1 MPARVSFKISLLMF
15 LGSLIFAVGAAF
27 LLSYLLSGPR
37 LGLHYDFLLKYKTAA
52 VSNEIFIIETDEYIE
67 GSDFFTVLMTLTEM
81 EASNLVLSGRL
92 SPSATPIT
100 LTEADV
106 RRRFTDEYNIVGANI
121 RNLFEGIRMGY
132 VTPLEAPV
140 FVEQVIESAVHG
152 RDRLITTLIDKDE
165 DLLRSVSVFGN
176 YIDGYTRLRL
186 DKDGKLRR
194 AKPIDFENGFEH
206 PVYANLKHR
215 YAVSRIETAGRKQIL
230 WLRGHDGKD
239 LDITLDNEGSI
250 ISPWNAGFRRVN
262 IDLFRMY
269 EDSANAMLQALSA
282 ANELKIF
289 SDIPPD
295 QIPLFLGEYAQT
307 LLDDLL
313 KTPNSENRYAW
324 IAARGKYF
332 RSLEDFFNSSM
343 ETDFIGRYE
352 EIIADTDSSNEEE
365 LAVLIDT
372 KNELMQV
379 FAALNDAYAEL
390 SSCHSYFKNEL
401 PMSLCIMGPRV
412 NALHNAIL
420 ANSLITGNHV
430 KPFDELYALMLS
442 IIASVIILIVLVF
455 LRPVVLLIVGLFA
468 GFVFAAVCAVF
479 FIFFSYWIDPLIVI
493 GSSFSACFV
502 LFCSKSA
509 YLSYRAGSFRAAY
522 RTAVSKDHL
531 RKLIDWG
538 RPGLSEVN
546 TSYAAIIAIK
556 DTSIFTK
563 EEKDNSKEAGKM
575 KKAFFSLAKKILF
588 NSGAVIAGY
597 EGDTILA
604 CFGSPLEFQPRL
616 TTYKWSDDGQPL
628 AKSYHP
634 ADKACLLV
642 RQILKN
648 EKISWRFGI
657 DAGICSFSWSPETG
671 FTVSGQP
678 AVHARNLVL
687 KTTRWRVR
695 ALISDAVREK
705 TNMDGS
711 KMKTLPGQSSTF
723 ELLP

>member
-37 LGLHYDFLLKYKTAA
+37 LGPHYDFLLKYKTTA
-52 VSNEIFIIETDEYIE
+52 VSNEIFIIETEEYIE

-100 LTEADV
+100 LTEADI
-106 RRRFTDEYNIVGANI
+106 RRRFIDEYGLVGANI
-121 RNLFEGIRMGY
+121 RSLFEGIRMGFI
-132 VTPLEAPV
+132 TALEAPAIV
-140 FVEQVIESAVHG
+140 DQVVESVEQG
-152 RDRLITTLIDKDE
+152 RDRLITTLIDRDE
-165 DLLRSVSVFGN
+165 DLIRSVSVFGN
-176 YIDGYTRLRL
+176 YIDAYSKPQL

-194 AKPIDFENGFEH
+194 AKPIDSEDEH
-206 PVYANLKHR
+206 PVYTSLKNR
-215 YAVSRIETAGRKQIL
+215 YAVSRIETSGRKLIL

-239 LDITLDNEGSI
+239 LDLTLDNEGSI
-250 ISPWNAGFRRVN
+250 ISPWNAGFRFVN

-269 EDSANAMLQALSA
+269 EDSFNAMLQVLDA

-307 LLDDLL
+307 LLDELL
-313 KTPNSENRYAW
+313 KSPGNENRYAW
-324 IAARGKYF
+324 IAARNNYF
-332 RSLEDFFNSSM
+332 RSLEEFFNSSM
-343 ETDFIGRYE
+343 EADFIERYE
-352 EIIADTDSSNEEE
+352 ELIADTDSSDEEE
-365 LAVLIDT
+365 LSSLIEI
-372 KNELMQV
+372 KNELIDIFSQ
-379 FAALNDAYAEL
+379 LNEVYAEL
-390 SSCHSYFKNEL
+390 SSCHSYFKKEL

-412 NALHNAIL
+412 NALHNAVL
-420 ANSLITGNHV
+420 ANSLITGNHI

-442 IIASVIILIVLVF
+442 VAASLVILILLVF
-455 LRPVVLLIVGLFA
+455 LRPAAILIVGIFSS
-468 GFVFAAVCAVF
+468 FIYAAACGGI
-479 FIFFSYWIDPLIVI
+479 FIFFSYWIDPLIVF
-493 GSSFSACFV
+493 GSSFAACLA

-509 YLSYRAGSFRAAY
+509 YLSYRARSFRAAY
-522 RTAVSKDHL
+522 RTSVSKDHL
-531 RKLIDWG
+531 RKLIDYG

-546 TSYAAIIAIK
+546 VSYAAIIAIK
-556 DTSIFTK
+556 DPGIFSK
-563 EEKDNSKEAGKM
+563 EERDSSKEAGKM
-575 KKAFFSLAKKILF
+575 KKTFYTLAKKILF

-604 CFGSPLEFQPRL
+604 CFGSPLEIQPKL
-616 TTYKWSDDGQPL
+616 TTYKWTDDGQPL

-657 DAGICSFSWSPETG
+657 DAGLCSFSWSPETG
-671 FTVSGQP
+671 FTVSGQA
-678 AVHARNLVL
+678 AVHARNLVS

-705 TNMDGS
+705 TNLDGS
-711 KMKTLPGQSSTF
+711 KMKTLPGQTSIF
-723 ELLP
+723 ELLF